1 MEKKIQRNT
10 QDKML
15 AGVCSG
21 LADYFDIDVTLI
33 RVAFVVAF
41 LAGFSGG
48 LAYLILW
55 VIVPVKR
62 AMPGNYYSDGGRFN
76 VDYRVPQGP
85 DYSTRS

>member
-15 AGVCSG
+15 AGVCPG
-21 LADYFDIDVTLI
+21 LAEYFDVDVTLI

-41 LAGFSGG
+41 LAGFSGA

-55 VIVPVKR
+55 IVVPVKPF
-62 AMPGNYYSDGGRFN
+62 MPGTYFPAGDRYNA
-76 VDYRVPQGP
+76 DYRVYEDKQTA
-85 DYSTRS
+85 SKS

>member
-21 LADYFDIDVTLI
+21 LAEYFELDVNII
-33 RVAFVVAF
+33 RVAFVIAF

-48 LAYLILW
+48 LAYIILW
-55 VIVPVKR
+55 AIVPVKR
-62 AMPGNYYSDGGRFN
+62 SVSSNYYSDRGRFN
-76 VDYRVPQGP
+76 VDYRVHQESN
-85 DYSTRS
+85 YSTKS